1 MAHRLPTPEERGELF
16 ARIAATAA
24 ERERACVEPHDQVEM
39 IRRSGLTALT
49 LDESMGGPGG
59 SITDLM
65 RFVVDLS
72 EADPIVAHILR
83 SHFLQMQMI
92 RRLPP
97 GQNRD
102 RWIKEILSGAVFGNA
117 TSERE
122 GALGT
127 AEYATALTPDE
138 DGWLLSGTKFYTT
151 GTMYSDWVMV
161 VAQLEGNKVARI
173 NLPLGR
179 EGIEIF
185 DDWDGI
191 GQHRTGTGTTRF
203 TNVRV
208 TRDDFVRL
216 TDPADPQVG
225 NESAL
230 MQLYL
235 QAIMAGVLRA
245 VVSDAAALL
254 RSRTRTFDHAPSPT
268 PAADPLL
275 LETVG
280 RLAATAFGAESAVLA
295 AAGDIDAAYAS
306 ERADEPDPE
315 LFRKASLSAAL
326 VKVHV
331 DDVALKAAA
340 GLFDVGG
347 ASSASRAKNLDRH
360 WRNIRT
366 LTLHNPTSYKSLAIG
381 NLTVNGTPLP
391 ANGYF

>member
-1 MAHRLPTPEERGELF
+1 MAYRLPTGQERAELF

-24 ERERACVEPHDQVEM
+24 ERERGCVDPHEQVDM
-39 IRRSGLTALT
+39 VRGSGLTALT
-49 LDESMGGPGG
+49 LDESLGGPGG
-59 SITDLM
+59 DIADLM
-65 RFVVDLS
+65 RFVIDLS
-72 EADPIVAHILR
+72 AADPIVAHILR

-92 RRLPP
+92 RRLPAGP
-97 GQNRD
+97 NRD

-127 AEYATALTPDE
+127 AEYATVLTPDA
-138 DGWLLSGTKFYTT
+138 DGWRLSGTKFYTT
-151 GTMYSDWVMV
+151 GTMYSDWVMA
-161 VAQLEGNKVARI
+161 VAQFDGSKVARI
-173 NLPLGR
+173 NLPLDR
-179 EGIEIF
+179 EGIEIL
-185 DDWDGI
+185 DDWDGM

-208 TRDDFVRL
+208 TKDDFVRI

-235 QAIMAGVLRA
+235 QAIMAGVLHA
-245 VVSDAAALL
+245 VVADAAAVL
-254 RSRTRTFDHAPSPT
+254 RSRTRTFDHAPAPVLT
-268 PAADPLL
+268 ADPLM

-280 RLAATAFGAESAVLA
+280 RLAASAHAAESAVLA
-295 AAGDIDAAYAS
+295 AAADIDAAYAS
-306 ERADEPDPE
+306 ERAGAPDPE
-315 LFRKASLSAAL
+315 LFRRASLSAAL

-331 DDVALKAAA
+331 DDIAPKAANT
-340 GLFDVGG
+340 LFDVGG
-347 ASSASRAKNLDRH
+347 ASSASRTRNLDRH

-381 NLTVNGTPLP
+381 NLIVNDAPLP